1 MLFKTKFKSIE
12 TQQVFDYLSGM
23 EGIVNGDR
31 PLLKFI
37 EQPSNPTMKGEINY
51 WLSVEYLSVETHSL
65 TEEPDKFRYILLA
78 AQSVNDYKDDTNG
91 LLLRIILR
99 LADQLRSTKQ
109 DINLLMRDYKLIRK

>member
-1 MLFKTKFKSIE
+1 MLFKTKE
-12 TQQVFDYLSGM
+12 VQQVFDYLSGM

-37 EQPSNPTMKGEINY
+37 EQSINPNMKGEINY

-65 TEEPDKFRYILLA
+65 TEEPDKFRYMTLA

-99 LADQLRSTKQ
+99 LADKLRSTQQ

>member
-1 MLFKTKFKSIE
+1 MLFKTKFKTKE
-12 TQQVFDYLSGM
+12 VQQVFDYLSGM
-23 EGIVNGDR
+23 EGIVNGEK

-37 EQPSNPTMKGEINY
+37 EQPSNPNMKGEINY

-65 TEEPDKFRYILLA
+65 TEEPDKFRYMLLA

-99 LADQLRSTKQ
+99 LADKLRSTQQ